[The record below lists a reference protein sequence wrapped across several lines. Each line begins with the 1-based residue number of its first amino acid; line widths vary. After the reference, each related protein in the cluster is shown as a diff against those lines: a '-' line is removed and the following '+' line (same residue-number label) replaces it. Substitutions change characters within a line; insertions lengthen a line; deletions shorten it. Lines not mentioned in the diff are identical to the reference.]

1 MKVLITG
8 AQGQVGRSLI
18 KVLTGHSVTAYSK
31 NELDIT
37 HAAEIS
43 AALEKSAPDV
53 VINAAA
59 YTAVD
64 EAESRPVVAYEIN
77 ENGPLALAIATASRE
92 IPLVHFS
99 TDYVFDG
106 KASAPYFED
115 APTNPQSVY
124 AKSKLAGEIAVMNN
138 NPDHYIIRTA
148 WVYHEVGKNFPNTIL
163 SLANKPE
170 VRVVNDQTGSPTYA
184 PHLAEAVIKLI
195 EKWPSPGV
203 YHLAG
208 SGQTTWYELTRA
220 LYKRMG
226 IHTPVIPVSTSEFPR
241 PAKRPSYAVL
251 GSSKLPDI
259 ALPPWEH
266 GLDEFVKQIMN
277 MQKGKIQ

>member
-106 KASAPYFED
+106 ESEQGYAED
-115 APTNPQSVY
+115 ALPRPL
-124 AKSKLAGEIAVMNN
+124 SKYGMSKWEGEKNVIAV
-138 NPDHYIIRTA
+138 
-148 WVYHEVGKNFPNTIL
+148 G
-163 SLANKPE
+163 
-170 VRVVNDQTGSPTYA
+170 
-184 PHLAEAVIKLI
+184 
-195 EKWPSPGV
+195 
-203 YHLAG
+203 
-208 SGQTTWYELTRA
+208 
-220 LYKRMG
+220 
-226 IHTPVIPVSTSEFPR
+226 
-241 PAKRPSYAVL
+241 
-251 GSSKLPDI
+251 
-259 ALPPWEH
+259 
-266 GLDEFVKQIMN
+266 
-277 MQKGKIQ
+277 